1 MAPAQNPADP
11 TPADG
16 RGPGYE
22 FAPAGYQ
29 PAHLR
34 LSDLP
39 AALAE
44 GGRGAGYLPL
54 VQFIKDWNRT
64 PWRRGAMLDG
74 ALPGGTPREAAAKIA
89 AVIAALCDEAGRA
102 APEWIAGAVAARD
115 VALVPGVDL
124 DSPFGRDIVASA
136 PPACRRHRVYFGAE
150 LLDST

>member
-1 MAPAQNPADP
+1 MATAQFPGDP
-11 TPADG
+11 RRRRGD

-54 VQFIKDWNRT
+54 VQFIKDWNRM
-64 PWRRGAMLDG
+64 PWRQDAMLAG
-74 ALPGGTPREAAAKIA
+74 GLPPGTPRDTAAKIG
-89 AVIAALCDEAGRA
+89 AVIGALCDDDGR
-102 APEWIAGAVAARD
+102 PEPAAVAAAD
-115 VALVPGVDL
+115 IALVPGVDL
-124 DSPFGRDIVASA
+124 DSPFGRDIVAGA
-136 PPACRRHRVYFGAE
+136 PAACRRHRVYFAGE